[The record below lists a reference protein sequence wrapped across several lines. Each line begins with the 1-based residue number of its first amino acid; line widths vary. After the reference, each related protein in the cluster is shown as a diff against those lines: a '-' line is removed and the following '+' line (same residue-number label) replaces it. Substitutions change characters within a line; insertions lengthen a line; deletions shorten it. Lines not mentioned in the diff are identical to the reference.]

1 MIMLHPGARIGAY
14 HPSKLRDLYQICNQ
28 LGVPLVGNGDGR
40 AFGIGNIF
48 SNQWQNKF
56 ENKDRVNSIKLGE

>member
-14 HPSKLRDLYQICNQ
+14 HPSKLRDLYQIPNQ
-28 LGVPLVGNGDGR
+28 LGVLLVGNGDGR
-40 AFGIGNIF
+40 GLEIDNIF

-56 ENKDRVNSIKLGE
+56 QNKDRVNSSKLGE